1 MWIECSLEH
10 VMEPAM
16 WWNCPLI
23 CVVLLRVLVD
33 FSSHHS
39 IFFIFLYVCWSIFFF
54 YLSCRWWEHY
64 FGGDSGFFYCGDY
77 CFFWGLLFVCVCESV
92 TDTVTSKSCASFY
105 FLLSVQACE
114 GTEYISK
121 LFKIGLD
128 KLVQLDVEAQW
139 GGSTCI
145 LLFILMLICAEL

>member
-1 MWIECSLEH
+1 MNWVLFRACDGDCY
-10 VMEPAM
+10 VMKLSSDMCGTLKSTCGLFQSPFHIFYLSV
-16 WWNCPLI
+16 C
-23 CVVLLRVLVD
+23 LLKY
-33 FSSHHS
+33 F
-39 IFFIFLYVCWSIFFF
+39 FFF

-64 FGGDSGFFYCGDY
+64 FGGDSEFFYCGDY